1 MINSMMEE
9 AKSTKIFLSEEP
21 KDYMDI
27 LSLLDEGKAGGKDM
41 HRAPSGQ
48 SKEQAKKPDNLNTSK
63 LVASSKNT
71 DTESSF
77 KEQSSMMGGEAADKP
92 KVEEEKL
99 VILEDEPL
107 PIGLMRP
114 MKNIERIIIQNKLH
128 KQQILY
134 KD

>member
-1 MINSMMEE
+1 MMEE
-9 AKSTKIFLSEEP
+9 AKNTKIFLSEDP
-21 KDYMDI
+21 NDYRDVLNLM
-27 LSLLDEGKAGGKDM
+27 DEGKGGGKDL

-48 SKEQAKKPDNLNTSK
+48 SKEQAKKVENLNTSK

-71 DTESSF
+71 DTDTSF

-92 KVEEEKL
+92 KAEEEKL

-107 PIGLMRP
+107 PIGLLRP

-128 KQQILY
+128 KQQIL
-134 KD
+134 